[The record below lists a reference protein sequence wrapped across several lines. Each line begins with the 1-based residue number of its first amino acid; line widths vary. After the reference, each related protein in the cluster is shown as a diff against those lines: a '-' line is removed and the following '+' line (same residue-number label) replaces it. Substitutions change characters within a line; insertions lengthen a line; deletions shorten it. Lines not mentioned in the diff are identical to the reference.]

1 MSAMSIAAGKD
12 RVPRFRRLIPI
23 LDWAPRYDRSWLRG
37 DVVAG
42 LTVAALV
49 VPKAL
54 GYAGIANVP
63 IENGLYAAAAGTII
77 YALFGTSR
85 QISTGPSSSL
95 AAVAGS
101 VVITVGVVGGSEATT
116 LVAGV
121 ALVAGALF
129 LLMSIFKLGWI
140 AEFLTRAVITGF
152 LFGAA
157 VDVTVGELSKI
168 TGTEADG
175 TNAWQEAWSW
185 MQGLDTT
192 HGTTL
197 LVGTISLG
205 LLFGLRQVAP
215 KIPGTLIVVA
225 GGIALSVLF
234 DLDTHGVALV
244 GEVPRGL
251 PVPRIPTLTLLWD
264 NAATVGTAAVGIV
277 LIGFSQSAG
286 DARHFA
292 NKHRYRVDIDQ
303 ETVAQGMANI
313 GAGLIQG
320 IPVST
325 SLSASSA
332 NDTSGA
338 RSPIASLSTGIVVL
352 LTMLI
357 FAPLFSDLPKAV
369 LGAVIIEAV
378 TVGMID
384 LPEMRRLR
392 RVKRSDFR
400 IAVAATVGVLSFG
413 VLPGIVIG
421 AALSVGWLVYVS
433 TSPAMP
439 ILGRMPGSHIFREF
453 QAHPEDEQIPGVLA
467 LRLDGGLFF
476 ATADAL
482 GDRIRELCLVSD
494 PPTTAVVLDCAD
506 IPFVDAEGSAT
517 LGELVELARGNGISV
532 RLARVKPVVL
542 EVLAR
547 DGVLEVL
554 GADHVHDD
562 VDQAVEQQLR
572 AAPPQ
577 VR

>member
-1 MSAMSIAAGKD
+1 MARAGRTD
-12 RVPRFRRLIPI
+12 RGRWVRRLLPV
-23 LDWAPRYDRSWLRG
+23 LEWGPRYDRSWFRG

-101 VVITVGVVGGSEATT
+101 AVITVGVVGGPEATT
-116 LVAGV
+116 LVAGI
-121 ALVAGALF
+121 ALVAGGLF
-129 LLMSIFKLGWI
+129 LLLAIFRLGWI
-140 AEFLTRAVITGF
+140 SEFLTRAVITGF

-157 VDVTVGELSKI
+157 IDVVVGELSKI

-175 TNAWQEAWSW
+175 TNAWREAWSW
-185 MQGLDTT
+185 LQGLDAT
-192 HGTTL
+192 HGATL
-197 LVGTISLG
+197 LIGTISLV
-205 LLFGLRQVAP
+205 LLFGMRSVAP
-215 KIPGTLIVVA
+215 KIPGTLVVVA
-225 GGIALSVLF
+225 GGIAVSALF

-244 GEVPRGL
+244 GEVPSGL
-251 PVPRIPTLTLLWD
+251 PVPGIPTLSLLW
-264 NAATVGTAAVGIV
+264 NHAATVGIAAVGIV

-292 NKHRYRVDIDQ
+292 NKHRYRIDIDQ

-338 RSPIASLSTGIVVL
+338 RSPVASLSTGVVVV
-352 LTMLI
+352 LTMLV

-378 TVGMID
+378 TMGMID

-400 IAVAATVGVLSFG
+400 IACAAILGVLTFG

-421 AALSVGWLVYVS
+421 AVLSVGWLVYVS

-439 ILGRMPGSHIFREF
+439 ILGRMPGSHIFREHES
-453 QAHPEDEQIPGVLA
+453 HPEDEQIPGLLA

-482 GDRIRELCLVSD
+482 GDRIRDLCLASE
-494 PPTTAVVLDCAD
+494 PPTTAIVLDCAD
-506 IPFVDAEGSAT
+506 IPFVDAEGSAK

-542 EVLAR
+542 DVLAR
-547 DGVLEVL
+547 DGVLDAV
-554 GADHVHDD
+554 GADHIHDD
-562 VDQAVEQQLR
+562 VDRAVEEQLR
-572 AAPPQ
+572 LGPLRPPSH
-577 VR
+577 R